1 MLRNAYTLQKPCPSY
16 LRYLQ
21 KIMGKG
27 VNIAKNCVQLQDIE
41 LQCVMKHLPK
51 VSNKDCA
58 KNGKEALFRLKRGT
72 FWCKKQYFR
81 T

>member
-1 MLRNAYTLQKPCPSY
+1 MQKSV
-16 LRYLQ
+16 
-21 KIMGKG
+21 I
-27 VNIAKNCVQLQDIE
+27 NIAKNYVQLQDIE
-41 LQCVMKHLPK
+41 LQCVMKYLPE
-51 VSNKDCA
+51 VSNKGCA

>member
-1 MLRNAYTLQKPCPSY
+1 MQKN
-16 LRYLQ
+16 
-21 KIMGKG
+21 
-27 VNIAKNCVQLQDIE
+27 VNIAKNYVQPQQDVE
-41 LQCVMKHLPK
+41 QQCVMKYLPE

>member
-1 MLRNAYTLQKPCPSY
+1 MR
-16 LRYLQ
+16 
-21 KIMGKG
+21 KG
-27 VNIAKNCVQLQDIE
+27 VNIARIYVQLQDIE
-41 LQCVMKHLPK
+41 LQCVMKYLPK